1 MVIRVKGYLTFH
13 KLLGE
18 QWVEVGEEETLRT
31 LLEKLAV
38 EIGDPFARQVFAR
51 QGGLRQQ
58 VAVLVNGRSYPRL
71 PEGLET
77 RLKDGDEVAI
87 FPPIMGG

>member
-18 QWVEVGEEETLRT
+18 RWVEANKEETLRT

-38 EIGDPFARQVFAR
+38 ELGDPFARQVFAR
-51 QGGLRQQ
+51 QGGLRRQ
-58 VAVLVNGRSYPRL
+58 VAVLVNGRSYARL
-71 PEGLET
+71 PEGLE
-77 RLKDGDEVAI
+77 RN
-87 FPPIMGG
+87 PIEGWR